1 MALVSPGVEVT
12 VIDESQYVPADQG
25 TVASIIVA
33 TAQDKTTGSGSGTAA
48 GTTAA
53 NAGNTYLI
61 GSQRELTATF
71 GNPNFYTTA
80 GGTPIHGYEINE
92 YGLMAAHSLLGVSN
106 RVYVTRADVDLAE
119 LTASTSRP
127 TGNPATGTVWLDA
140 SSDSRWGIFS
150 WNASTGTF
158 TNKVPTVITST
169 TDLDTGVPK
178 TSIGA
183 IGDYAIVGTNVANPA
198 YYKNRS
204 NAWVLVGSTSWQ
216 QSWPTISGTTA
227 SPTLVS
233 GNTIVINSSTVT
245 LSGTTASALAS
256 SITSAGITGITAA
269 AVDNKVEIYATS
281 SAASDGSTTDGKVV
295 LANGSGTI
303 LSLSGLTAGTY
314 ACPLIQQSEH
324 FTVPEWKSTDTTP
337 RPSGSVWI
345 KTTTNNLGADLDVGV
360 YNTTTQ
366 QFQAVDA
373 PLYENDQTALKNLDS
388 TGGKAIV
395 AGAYYTQFDVT
406 ENDTVTYKLFSRF
419 ATGVLEVTGNVDAA
433 TPLTASNQ
441 FTIQASAANSTTL
454 TSVVTVTVSGTS
466 LAAIA
471 SDINGANVANVS
483 AAVTSSGFLKIT
495 HALGGMLILKDT
507 TGTPLADAGIV
518 TAITTGQVRAGN
530 SSDLIVSNWVAPTYT
545 VSTSS
550 PSSDPADQRYWYH
563 GGVEADI
570 MIHDGTTWKGYQ
582 NVSSDARGHDLSAT
596 SPNGVIISATEP
608 LTQSDETTVVVGDL
622 WLDSSD
628 LENYPKLYRYETV
641 SGENKWVLIDNTD
654 QTTEDGILFADA
666 RFMGDTTTDVVT
678 GTIPTTKALLTSDV
692 VDIDRPDP
700 TIYPRGML
708 LFNTRRSSYSVKK
721 FRSNYFSRT
730 NFSDTTLYP
739 TLPTEKDAWVTAS
752 GNRSDGSP
760 YMGRKAVRS
769 VISAAMKSAIDG
781 SEELREDSRDF
792 NVIAAPGYPEL
803 ISNMVSLNNDRRNTA
818 FVVGDTPMRLAA
830 TGTAIQNWSTNANL
844 ASDNGDDG
852 LVTSDSYL
860 GVFYPAGQTTD
871 LGGKTITVPA
881 SHMILRTIARSD
893 DQSFQWFA
901 PAGTRRGLVDNVNSI
916 GYINSATGEF
926 ITDNV
931 RESLRDT
938 LYANSVNPIT
948 FFNGTGILNYGNK
961 TKSPIGSSLDRIN
974 VARLIAYLRKTVQR
988 TAVGFVFEPNDKIT
1002 RDELKQ
1008 LIEQLMNDLVAKRG
1022 IYDYLVVCDESNNT
1036 NDRIDRNELYVDIAI
1051 EPTKAAEFI
1060 FIPIRLKNT
1069 GEIASGNIA
1078 AAQSV

>member
-33 TAQDKTTGSGSGTAA
+33 TAQDKTAGSGSGTAV

-53 NAGNTYLI
+53 NAGKTYLI

-71 GNPNFYTTA
+71 GNPNFYKTA
-80 GGTPIHGYEINE
+80 AGTPIHGYEINE
-92 YGLMAAHSLLGVSN
+92 YGLMAAYSLLGVSN
-106 RVYVTRADVDLAE
+106 RAYVTRADIDLAD
-119 LTASTSRP
+119 LIGSASRP
-127 TGNPATGTVWLDA
+127 TGAPSAGTVWLDA
-140 SSDSRWGIFS
+140 SSDSRWGIFQ
-150 WNASTGTF
+150 WNASTGAF

-169 TDLDTGVPK
+169 SDLDSGVPL

-183 IGDYAIVGTNVANPA
+183 IGDYAVVATNVANPT

-204 NAWVLVGSTSWQ
+204 NTWVLVGGSSWQTSW
-216 QSWPTISGTTA
+216 PAITGTTA
-227 SPTLVS
+227 SPTLVN
-233 GNTIVINSSTVT
+233 GHTIVINSTTVT
-245 LSGTTASALAS
+245 LSGTTVANLAS
-256 SITSAGITGITAA
+256 SINSAAITGVTAA
-269 AVDNKVEIYATS
+269 AVDNKIEIYATS
-281 SAASDGSTTDGKVV
+281 SAASDGSTTDGKIT

-303 LSLSGLTAGTY
+303 LSSTGLTAGTY

-324 FTVPEWKSTDTTP
+324 YTVPEWKSTDTTP
-337 RPSGSVWI
+337 RPSGSVWV
-345 KTTTNNLGADLDVGV
+345 KTTTSNLGAQLDVSV
-360 YNTTTQ
+360 YSSTTS
-366 QFQAVDA
+366 QFEQVTA
-373 PLYENDQTALKNLDS
+373 PLYENDQTALKNLDT
-388 TGGKAIV
+388 TGGKAIAV
-395 AGAYYTQFDVT
+395 GTYYTQFDT
-406 ENDTVTYKLFSRF
+406 SENDTVTYKIFRRY
-419 ATGVLEVTGNVDAA
+419 ATGILEVTGLVNDANPI
-433 TPLTASNQ
+433 TSSEQ

-454 TSVVTVTVSGTS
+454 TSAVTVTTSGTTIAS
-466 LAAIA
+466 LA
-471 SDINGANVANVS
+471 SDINAANVANVS
-483 AAVTSSGFLKIT
+483 ASVTSDGYLKIA

-507 TGTPLADAGIV
+507 SGTPLTDAGI
-518 TAITTGQVRAGN
+518 TTSITTGQVRAGN

-550 PSSDPADQRYWYH
+550 PSADPANNRYWYNT
-563 GGVEADI
+563 GFEVDI
-570 MIHDGTTWKGYQ
+570 MIQDGGTWKGYQ
-582 NVSSDARGHDLSAT
+582 NVTNDARGHNLSNT
-596 SPNGVIISATEP
+596 SPDGVIISATEP
-608 LTQSDETTVVVGDL
+608 TVQSDETSLVVGDL

-628 LENYPKLYRYETV
+628 LENYPKLYRYEAV
-641 SGENKWVLIDNTD
+641 EGENQFVLIDNTD

-678 GTIPTTKALLTSDV
+678 GTIPTTKSLLTSDV

-700 TIYPRGML
+700 AIYPRGML
-708 LFNTRRSSYSVKK
+708 LFNTRRSTYGVKQ

-752 GNRSDGSP
+752 GNRNDGSP

-769 VISAAMKSAIDG
+769 VVTAAMKAAIDG

-792 NVIAAPGYPEL
+792 NIIAAPGYPEL
-803 ISNMVSLNNDRRNTA
+803 IANMVSLNNDRRNTG

-830 TGTAIQNWSTNANL
+830 NSTALQNWATNANS

-852 LVTSDSYL
+852 LTTTDPYL
-860 GVFYPAGQTTD
+860 GVFYPSGQTTD
-871 LGGKTITVPA
+871 LSGSTVTVPA

-901 PAGTRRGLVDNVNSI
+901 PAGTRRGLVDNVGSI

-926 ITDNV
+926 VTDNV

-938 LYANSVNPIT
+938 LYANKVNPIT
-948 FFNGTGILNYGNK
+948 FFNGVGILNYGNK
-961 TKSPIGSSLDRIN
+961 TNVAGASGLDRIN
-974 VARLIAYLRKTVQR
+974 VSRLVAYLRKTIQR

-1002 RDELKQ
+1002 RDELKEGVESI
-1008 LIEQLMNDLVAKRG
+1008 LNDLVAKRG
-1022 IYDYLVVCDESNNT
+1022 LYDYLVVCDETNNT
-1036 NDRIDRNELYVDIAI
+1036 PDRIDRNELYVDIAI
-1051 EPTKAAEFI
+1051 EPVKAAEFI

-1069 GEIASGNIA
+1069 GEIAAGNVA
-1078 AAQSV
+1078 AASAV

>member
-158 TNKVPTVITST
+158 TNKVPTVITNT

-406 ENDTVTYKLFSRF
+406 ENDTVTYKLFSRCK
-419 ATGVLEVTGNVDAA
+419 
-433 TPLTASNQ
+433 
-441 FTIQASAANSTTL
+441 STT
-454 TSVVTVTVSGTS
+454 
-466 LAAIA
+466 
-471 SDINGANVANVS
+471 D
-483 AAVTSSGFLKIT
+483 
-495 HALGGMLILKDT
+495 
-507 TGTPLADAGIV
+507 
-518 TAITTGQVRAGN
+518 
-530 SSDLIVSNWVAPTYT
+530 
-545 VSTSS
+545 
-550 PSSDPADQRYWYH
+550 
-563 GGVEADI
+563 
-570 MIHDGTTWKGYQ
+570 
-582 NVSSDARGHDLSAT
+582 
-596 SPNGVIISATEP
+596 
-608 LTQSDETTVVVGDL
+608 
-622 WLDSSD
+622 
-628 LENYPKLYRYETV
+628 
-641 SGENKWVLIDNTD
+641 
-654 QTTEDGILFADA
+654 
-666 RFMGDTTTDVVT
+666 
-678 GTIPTTKALLTSDV
+678 
-692 VDIDRPDP
+692 
-700 TIYPRGML
+700 
-708 LFNTRRSSYSVKK
+708 
-721 FRSNYFSRT
+721 
-730 NFSDTTLYP
+730 
-739 TLPTEKDAWVTAS
+739 
-752 GNRSDGSP
+752 
-760 YMGRKAVRS
+760 
-769 VISAAMKSAIDG
+769 
-781 SEELREDSRDF
+781 
-792 NVIAAPGYPEL
+792 
-803 ISNMVSLNNDRRNTA
+803 
-818 FVVGDTPMRLAA
+818 
-830 TGTAIQNWSTNANL
+830 
-844 ASDNGDDG
+844 
-852 LVTSDSYL
+852 
-860 GVFYPAGQTTD
+860 
-871 LGGKTITVPA
+871 
-881 SHMILRTIARSD
+881 
-893 DQSFQWFA
+893 
-901 PAGTRRGLVDNVNSI
+901 
-916 GYINSATGEF
+916 
-926 ITDNV
+926 
-931 RESLRDT
+931 
-938 LYANSVNPIT
+938 
-948 FFNGTGILNYGNK
+948 
-961 TKSPIGSSLDRIN
+961 
-974 VARLIAYLRKTVQR
+974 
-988 TAVGFVFEPNDKIT
+988 
-1002 RDELKQ
+1002 
-1008 LIEQLMNDLVAKRG
+1008 
-1022 IYDYLVVCDESNNT
+1022 
-1036 NDRIDRNELYVDIAI
+1036 
-1051 EPTKAAEFI
+1051 
-1060 FIPIRLKNT
+1060 
-1069 GEIASGNIA
+1069 
-1078 AAQSV
+1078 